1 MSVRKVLGAGNM
13 DLVVLVSKE
22 FVYLVLFAAAV
33 AIPLSYQGIAYWL
46 TGYAFRIDLQWWLFA
61 IPVLLV
67 TLLAM
72 TTVGLQALKAGLRN
86 PVENLRME

>member
-1 MSVRKVLGAGNM
+1 MGWNKRVSMFSFRKNIG
-13 DLVVLVSKE
+13 
-22 FVYLVLFAAAV
+22 
-33 AIPLSYQGIAYWL
+33 
-46 TGYAFRIDLQWWLFA
+46 DLQWWLFA